1 VVLTSGNP
9 VGYGQAKM
17 EVQAVTIDSNARVQ
31 PVVMQTQG
39 GDSIIWV
46 VEEPAGE
53 PAVKKGEESEE
64 LGSDPVPATNEKK
77 AGEL

>member
-1 VVLTSGNP
+1 
-9 VGYGQAKM
+9 
-17 EVQAVTIDSNARVQ
+17 VQ